1 MKFFSTAEFKVG
13 ALVVLVG
20 ALIGVMSMQVSDD
33 PSFMGRSRKAWFL
46 LENAAGLIKNSG
58 VKTAGIPIG
67 IVKEIKLQD
76 GKARVEIS
84 IRSEIPL
91 TTSAAVEIKSL
102 GILGDKHVEVY
113 PGSPS
118 DPPLVDGGQIL
129 IVKEKG
135 SLDNVMTQVGE
146 IAGSLKEVADIVKE
160 SLADNGTQ
168 KHVLGR
174 IVQNIEK
181 LTSDIKDITGD
192 NKEQIGEIVDQV
204 NDVTRTLDELINDE
218 SDQGL
223 KKTWKKTLA
232 RLDSTMK
239 NIDEIA
245 AKINK
250 GEGTIGKLIND
261 ETTVEELN
269 TAIQGVSGL
278 FDSAGRI
285 QTGFDYHGE
294 YLSSVG
300 ATKSNIGIQIQPGLD
315 RYYYLG
321 IIDDPAGVVDREE
334 TTVSSGGSVISDTS
348 TVKRYKN
355 KTKFS
360 ALFAKNFYD
369 FTLKAGLIENTGGFG
384 FDYHFFNKRLR
395 FSIEAFNLE
404 KANLRVSARY
414 NLFHGIYLIAGQQD
428 LLDKDNQRSSYL
440 GAGLFLTND
449 DLKLLLTKSPF

>member
-1 MKFFSTAEFKVG
+1 MKFLSTAEFKVG

-20 ALIGVMSMQVSDD
+20 ALIGMMSMQVSDD
-33 PSFMGRSRKAWFL
+33 PSFMGRSHKAWFL

-67 IVKEIKLQD
+67 IVKDIKLQD

-84 IRSEIPL
+84 IKSEIQL

-118 DPPLVDGGQIL
+118 DPPLAEGGQIL

-135 SLDNVMTQVGE
+135 SLDNVMSQVGE

-285 QTGFDYHGE
+285 QTGFDYHGD
-294 YLSSVG
+294 YLTSVG

-369 FTLKAGLIENTGGFG
+369 FTLKAGLIENSGGFG

-428 LLDKDNQRSSYL
+428 MLDKDNQRSSYL

>member
-1 MKFFSTAEFKVG
+1 MKFLSTAEFKVG

-84 IRSEIPL
+84 IKSEITL

-118 DPPLVDGGQIL
+118 DPPLADGGQIL

-261 ETTVEELN
+261 ETTVDELN

-278 FDSAGRI
+278 FDTAGRI